1 MRASDLMMKKVI
13 NVADGMKLGEVID
26 YEVDCNKGV
35 ISSFIIE
42 QVGKRKLFSF
52 SKGEHELVV
61 PFSNIVTIGDDVIL
75 VNYGK
80 SSNFVI

>member
-13 NVADGMKLGEVID
+13 NVVDGMALGEVID
-26 YEVDCNKGV
+26 YEVDGTNGA

-42 QVGKRKLFSF
+42 QIGKKKIFSF

-61 PFSNIVTIGDDVIL
+61 PFSSIVTIGEDVIL

>member
-1 MRASDLMMKKVI
+1 MMKKVI

-26 YEVDCNKGV
+26 YEVDCNKGI

>member
-13 NVADGMKLGEVID
+13 NVVDGMALGEVID
-26 YEVDCNKGV
+26 YEIDCSKGY
-35 ISSFIIE
+35 INSFIIE

-61 PFSNIVTIGDDVIL
+61 PFSNIVTIGEDVIL

>member
-13 NVADGMKLGEVID
+13 NVVDGMALGEVID
-26 YEVDCNKGV
+26 YEVDGTNGA

-42 QVGKRKLFSF
+42 QIGKKKIFSF
-52 SKGEHELVV
+52 SKGDHELVV
-61 PFSNIVTIGDDVIL
+61 PFSSIVTIGEDVIL

>member
-13 NVADGMKLGEVID
+13 NVVDGMALGEVID
-26 YEVDCNKGV
+26 YEIDCSKGS
-35 ISSFIIE
+35 INSFIIE

-61 PFSNIVTIGDDVIL
+61 PFSNIVTIGEDVIL

>member
-42 QVGKRKLFSF
+42 QVGKRKLFNF

>member
-13 NVADGMKLGEVID
+13 NVVDGMKLGEVID
-26 YEVDCNKGV
+26 YEVDCKNGS

-80 SSNFVI
+80 SSNFVL

>member
-13 NVADGMKLGEVID
+13 NVVDGMALGEVID
-26 YEVDCNKGV
+26 YEIDNSKGI
-35 ISSFIIE
+35 ISAFIIE
-42 QVGKRKLFSF
+42 QIGKRKLFSF

-61 PFSNIVTIGDDVIL
+61 PYSNIVTIGEDVIL

-80 SSNFVI
+80 S

>member
-13 NVADGMKLGEVID
+13 NVVDGMALGEVID
-26 YEVDCNKGV
+26 YEIDGTNGA
-35 ISSFIIE
+35 ISSFVIE
-42 QVGKRKLFSF
+42 QIGKKKIFSF

-61 PFSNIVTIGDDVIL
+61 PFSSIVTIGEDVIL

-80 SSNFVI
+80 NSNFVI

>member
-26 YEVDCNKGV
+26 YEVDCNKGI

>member
-1 MRASDLMMKKVI
+1 ML
-13 NVADGMKLGEVID
+13 
-26 YEVDCNKGV
+26 
-35 ISSFIIE
+35 
-42 QVGKRKLFSF
+42 KRKLFSF

-61 PFSNIVTIGDDVIL
+61 PFSNIVTIGEDVIL

>member
-13 NVADGMKLGEVID
+13 NVVDGMALGEVID
-26 YEVDCNKGV
+26 YEIDCAKGIV
-35 ISSFIIE
+35 TSFIIE

>member
-13 NVADGMKLGEVID
+13 NVVDGMALGEVID
-26 YEVDCNKGV
+26 YEIDNSKGI

-42 QVGKRKLFSF
+42 QIGKKKVFSF
-52 SKGEHELVV
+52 SKGDHELVV
-61 PFSNIVTIGDDVIL
+61 PFSSIVTIGEDVIL

>member
-13 NVADGMKLGEVID
+13 NVVDGMRLGEVID
-26 YEVDCNKGV
+26 YEVDVKNGM

-80 SSNFVI
+80 NSNFVI